1 MSESIGC
8 GDNSCIFKQLRPGG
22 MGTNGGCRC
31 FKNLEAWVDD
41 GVGGRWNKEE
51 VRKVQQ
57 DTQRLASELRHAREA
72 VRTARE
78 ATMAV
83 IIAKL
88 DELMDAFGRP
98 AECDDDPYWMGL
110 EKAASMVRAMLGEH
124 DRGQR

>member
-1 MSESIGC
+1 MSAPIGC

-31 FKNLEAWVDD
+31 FKGLEHWLPEEK
-41 GVGGRWNKEE
+41 RWNREE

-88 DELMDAFGRP
+88 DELMDAFGQP
-98 AECDDDPYWMGL
+98 AECEDDPYWMGL
-110 EKAASMVRAMLGEH
+110 DKAASMVRAMLSEH